1 MLVDRFMSKAIA
13 SEIKKSHYNLANRK
27 SAFGFS
33 DNT

>member
-1 MLVDRFMSKAIA
+1 MSEAIA
-13 SEIKKSHYNLANRK
+13 SKIKKSHYKLANRK